1 MMLFKPLMM
10 LPLALF
16 MLTDILGNAEQDIY
30 QGLKD
35 GNVKKIAAYFADNV
49 SITLRNETGYYSKF
63 QSEMVL
69 KEFLRNYRALDVKS
83 VPVKNDKQNYRT
95 YEFVTS
101 SSTFRVFV
109 RFDIESD
116 KIRISELRI
125 E

>member
-1 MMLFKPLMM
+1 M
-10 LPLALF
+10 LPFTLI

-35 GNVKKIAAYFADNV
+35 GDVKKIATYFADNV

-69 KEFLRNYRALDVKS
+69 KEFLRNYRAVDVKS
-83 VPVKNDKQNYRT
+83 VPVKSDKQNYRT

>member
-1 MMLFKPLMM
+1 MM

>member
-1 MMLFKPLMM
+1 MLFKSLLM
-10 LPLALF
+10 LPLALM

-30 QGLKD
+30 QGLKE
-35 GNVKKIAAYFADNV
+35 GNVKKIAAYFSDNV

-69 KEFLRNYRALDVKS
+69 KEFLRNYRAVDVKS
-83 VPVKNDKQNYRT
+83 VPVKNDKQNYRA

-109 RFDIESD
+109 RFDIESE